1 MSLFSR
7 NKLPFKL
14 GTKIAQGGF
23 GDIYLTQYNNKNAI
37 VKKIKQINYNETE
50 YNISKKINNQYLCK
64 CIGKY
69 EKNKSVYLLF
79 PYYKNGDLYE
89 SLHKI
94 NMSEY
99 IAKHIIYQMLL
110 TVEDLNQLG
119 YVHCDIKP
127 ENFLLDSKKNLVLTD
142 FGSAQPINDKES
154 NNLYELLRPVGSKS
168 YMPPE
173 FSLHYY
179 NSKSDIWSI
188 GVCLYNIVTNKNL
201 YEDILDYQYNTYFKK
216 KSTLNYIK
224 GKLSKNGVDLLVNM
238 LDISPKK
245 RISIE
250 SAKNHQ
256 WFSDIRD
263 DYYYLYTS
271 EKEIII

>member
-1 MSLFSR
+1 
-7 NKLPFKL
+7 
-14 GTKIAQGGF
+14 
-23 GDIYLTQYNNKNAI
+23 
-37 VKKIKQINYNETE
+37 
-50 YNISKKINNQYLCK
+50 
-64 CIGKY
+64 
-69 EKNKSVYLLF
+69 
-79 PYYKNGDLYE
+79 
-89 SLHKI
+89 
-94 NMSEY
+94 
-99 IAKHIIYQMLL
+99 
-110 TVEDLNQLG
+110 
-119 YVHCDIKP
+119 
-127 ENFLLDSKKNLVLTD
+127 
-142 FGSAQPINDKES
+142 
-154 NNLYELLRPVGSKS
+154 
-168 YMPPE
+168 MPPE

-188 GVCLYNIVTNKNL
+188 GVCLYNIKIL
-201 YEDILDYQYNTYFKK
+201 KIYEDILDYQYNTYFKK